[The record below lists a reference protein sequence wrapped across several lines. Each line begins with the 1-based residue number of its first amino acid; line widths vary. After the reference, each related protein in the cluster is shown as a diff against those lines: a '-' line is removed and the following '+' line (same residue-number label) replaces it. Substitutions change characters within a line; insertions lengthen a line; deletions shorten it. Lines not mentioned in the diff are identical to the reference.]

1 MEKNCKW
8 HFDESGQ
15 ALTGPNDSI
24 HETFK
29 ANPYYSIVRESIQNS
44 LDAVFEESEPVKIV
58 FSFDKIK
65 KDDYPNLFD
74 LKTHITACLQT
85 HRNDKQAEKLFNPMA
100 SYIDKNSQIE
110 ILKISDYNTK
120 GMDYDS
126 SDYNSGFTSFVRAE
140 GKSSKND
147 KGSGGSFGFG
157 KGAYYVL
164 SKIKT
169 LIVSTRTDSGK
180 VFFEGKTRLATHR
193 IGSKIYTRDGF
204 YNKDYCNPVF
214 KESDIPDYFK
224 RTKSGTDVYVVGL
237 IKLDDRK
244 SQMIKSVLNNFW
256 LAVQSDK
263 LIVQVDD
270 VLIDNSTLENLI
282 DEYFLDEFESGTATD
297 IESWNPKPYFKAF
310 KYAGVS
316 EQYKLFQ
323 GTLDTLGDVMLYVYL
338 EKGLPNRT
346 SYFRKPRMVVFKK
359 TSRKVQGYAAVFLCV
374 NKKGN
379 EILKE
384 MENPAHNEW
393 KKGNYLNENS
403 EPHLNAKKAERE
415 ISDFINSKLD
425 DLSKTKSS
433 KKLSFQGLEDY
444 LAIPE
449 DLLEK
454 EEDYNFEGNNKNT
467 ISGGQTNLFSEDE
480 TGSQTTDKSNLISI
494 KPTIKQQS
502 DARQDVEVL
511 LDDEGDLDIS
521 VNGKIEGTEPTLVK
535 PGPMDDNI
543 RGSKTDEGAENRV
556 LLKVKMKVAAQKENG
571 HLYHNLLINAEKYIP
586 NAELELLVGADNNR
600 DGILEILTT
609 DNGIVSNNKIKNVPL
624 NEGRNTIKIRFA
636 DSLKHAVKL
645 KVYEFQ

>member
-8 HFDESGQ
+8 HFDKSGQ

-44 LDAVFEESEPVKIV
+44 LDAVFKESEPVKIV

-74 LKTHITACLQT
+74 LKKHIIACLQT
-85 HRNDKQAEKLFNPMA
+85 HINDKQAETLFTPMA
-100 SYIDKNSQIE
+100 SYIDENSQIE

-120 GMDYDS
+120 GMDYNS

-193 IGSKIYTRDGF
+193 IGGEIYTRDGF
-204 YNKDYCNPVF
+204 YNKDYCNPVYI
-214 KESDIPDYFK
+214 ENDIPDYFK
-224 RTKSGTDVYVVGL
+224 RKESGTDVYVVGL

-244 SQMIKSVLNNFW
+244 SQMVKSVLNNFW
-256 LAVQSDK
+256 LAVQGNK

-270 VLIDNSTLENLI
+270 VLIDSSNLENLI
-282 DEYFLDEFESGTATD
+282 EEYFVDEFEKGTATD
-297 IESWNPKPYFKAF
+297 IESWNPRPYFKAF
-310 KYAGVS
+310 KYAGIS

-323 GTLDTLGDVMLYVYL
+323 GTLETLGEVELYVYL

-393 KKGNYLNENS
+393 KKGNYLNKNR
-403 EPHLNAKKAERE
+403 EPHINAKKAEKE

-449 DLLEK
+449 DLFEK
-454 EEDYNFEGNNKNT
+454 EEEYNFEGNNRNT
-467 ISGGQTNLFSEDE
+467 ISGVQTNLFSVDE
-480 TGSQTTDKSNLISI
+480 TGSQTTDKSKLTSI
-494 KPTIKQQS
+494 KATMKQQF
-502 DARQDVEVL
+502 DARQDKDVL
-511 LDDEGDLDIS
+511 INDEGGLNIS
-521 VNGKIEGTEPTLVK
+521 VNGKVGGTEPTLVK
-535 PGPMDDNI
+535 PGLMDTNT
-543 RGSKTDEGAENRV
+543 RGSEVDEGVESRV
-556 LLKVKMKVAAQKENG
+556 LLKVNMKVAAQKENG
-571 HLYHNLLINAEKYIP
+571 HLYHNLIINAENDIP

-600 DGILEILTT
+600 DEILEILTA
-609 DNGIVSNNKIKNVPL
+609 DNGIISNNKIKNVPL
-624 NEGRNTIKIRFA
+624 NEGKNIIKIRFA